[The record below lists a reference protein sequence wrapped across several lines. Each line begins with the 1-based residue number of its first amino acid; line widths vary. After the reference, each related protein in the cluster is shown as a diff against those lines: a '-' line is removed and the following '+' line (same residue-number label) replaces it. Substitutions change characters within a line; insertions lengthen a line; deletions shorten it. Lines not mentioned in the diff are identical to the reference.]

1 MRNTTLTRC
10 ALLGSLLLLDGHSL
24 RAQDWPQW
32 RGPNRDNKVTGF
44 TAPRTWPKELTKKWQ
59 KPVGFGAASPVLV
72 GDKLYVFTRQ
82 GGDEVVTCL
91 NAADG
96 EIVWQDKYAV
106 PPVTPP
112 ASMMGGSAGGPIGTP
127 AVAEGK
133 VCTVGARGVVSCL
146 DAATGKVVWRKDTKS
161 WPRFFLRT
169 SPLIVG
175 GKCIAYV
182 GGSVEGK
189 IIAYDLASGEAK
201 WTWTGEAPS
210 FGSPVLMTVADTRQV
225 VTFTV
230 KSLIGVTLA
239 DGKLLWQVPFQ
250 FKYNSATP
258 MIDGQTV
265 IVSVPIGG
273 TAAFRVEKQ
282 GIGFTARQLWK
293 KPQAAA
299 QYITPVRHD
308 GLLFGVSAS
317 RNFFCTDAR
326 TGDLLWTDT
335 TKRGDGGA
343 VLDAG
348 SVILALTSD
357 TYLVAF
363 QPSGKGY
370 TEVARYKVAQTPP
383 WACPVIAGNR
393 VFVKDHDT
401 LALWTID

>member
-1 MRNTTLTRC
+1 MRNTTLIRS
-10 ALLGSLLLLDGHSL
+10 ALLGSLLLLGGHGI

-44 TAPRTWPKELTKKWQ
+44 VAPKTWPKELTKKWQ
-59 KPVGFGAASPVLV
+59 KPVGFGAASPALV
-72 GDKLYVFTRQ
+72 GDKLYLFTRQ
-82 GGDEVVTCL
+82 RGDEVVTCL

-106 PPVTPP
+106 PPMTGP
-112 ASMMGGSAGGPIGTP
+112 AVRMGGAAGGPIGTP

-133 VCTVGARGVVSCL
+133 VCTVGVRGVVSCL
-146 DAATGKVVWRKDTKS
+146 DAATGKVVWRKDTKA
-161 WPRFFLRT
+161 WPNFFLRT
-169 SPLIVG
+169 SPLIVR

-182 GGSVEGK
+182 GGPSEGK
-189 IIAYDLASGEAK
+189 LVAYDLAGGEPK

-225 VTFTV
+225 VTLSA
-230 KSLIGVTLA
+230 KSLIGVALA
-239 DGKLLWQVPFQ
+239 DGKFLWQAPFKS
-250 FKYNSATP
+250 KYGSTSI
-258 MIDGQTV
+258 IDGQTV
-265 IVSVPIGG
+265 IVSAPGGG

-282 GIGFTARQLWK
+282 GDGFAARQLWRK
-293 KPQAAA
+293 SFAAA
-299 QYITPVRHD
+299 QYITPVLHD
-308 GLLFGVSAS
+308 GLLFGVSPS
-317 RNFFCTDAR
+317 RNFFCMDAR
-326 TGDLLWTDT
+326 TGDVLWTDT

-363 QPSGKGY
+363 RPNGKGY

-383 WACPVIAGNR
+383 WACPIIAGNR